1 MHLSKIILST
11 LLLYTTTTYA
21 EVGASSSS
29 STTTTLSHTTDDSSN
44 TTEPIPQNQTEEEP
58 NPYQPSL
65 DAISHEWA
73 QICSLGCEPGTFPSD
88 TYHLTQ
94 YLLPHL
100 INVQYKP
107 TCHARGAHLKYF
119 REIIE
124 CSGRHNLCAEKL
136 DKGTMKCRDKALRK
150 VTTDLKHLGEGGM
163 DCERDKEWQ
172 GEFYGSVLEGMR
184 WFRKEVCANTLEMGE
199 KGGRG
204 AGEMRDCRLM
214 VSFLFFYLR
223 SLIDI
228 SGLTDGLL
236 GDLYVAGWGV
246 VTALRGLNVAVF

>member
-1 MHLSKIILST
+1 MHISKLVLST
-11 LLLYTTTTYA
+11 LLLYTTTSYA
-21 EVGASSSS
+21 EKASSS
-29 STTTTLSHTTDDSSN
+29 STTTISHTTDDSSN
-44 TTEPIPQNQTEEEP
+44 DTSPIPQNKTEEEEEV

-65 DAISHEWA
+65 DAISHEWH

-100 INVQYKP
+100 INIQYKP
-107 TCHARGAHLKYF
+107 TCSARSAHLKYF

-124 CSGRHNLCAEKL
+124 CSGRHDLCAEKL

-163 DCERDKEWQ
+163 DCERDEEWQ

-184 WFRKEVCANTLEMGE
+184 WFRREVCGNRLEMGG
-199 KGGRG
+199 KGRRG
-204 AGEMRDCRLM
+204 AGEMRDCTLM
-214 VSFLFFYLR
+214 VSCIILR
-223 SLIDI
+223 VKKKT
-228 SGLTDGLL
+228 LT
-236 GDLYVAGWGV
+236 
-246 VTALRGLNVAVF
+246 